1 MIIYEFLNLKII
13 QMPVINF
20 VQYPVVSY
28 IFSWTLH
35 FHCISIYFLCVINDC
50 TIKKKQHSFTHQE
63 LEADQYLNILPDRN
77 LWSGSTKE
85 RDRPEAAPEGA
96 GEHVQCPRGETRQT
110 DLVICFLL
118 GDFICRSRVLCDKF
132 SLSYNK

>member
-1 MIIYEFLNLKII
+1 
-13 QMPVINF
+13 MPVINN
-20 VQYPVVSY
+20 VQYPVCLIYFHDCNIFIVS
-28 IFSWTLH
+28 L
-35 FHCISIYFLCVINDC
+35 YFLCVINDC

-63 LEADQYLNILPDRN
+63 LEADQYLNILPDLN

-85 RDRPEAAPEGA
+85 HDRPEAAPEGA
-96 GEHVQCPRGETRQT
+96 GEHVQCPQGETRQT
-110 DLVICFLL
+110 DPVICFLL

>member
-1 MIIYEFLNLKII
+1 MQFNIRNRWALSLIVDRKII
-13 QMPVINF
+13 HNM
-20 VQYPVVSY
+20 
-28 IFSWTLH
+28 
-35 FHCISIYFLCVINDC
+35 
-50 TIKKKQHSFTHQE
+50 HSFTHQE
-63 LEADQYLNILPDRN
+63 LEADHYLNILPDLN

-96 GEHVQCPRGETRQT
+96 GEHVQCPQGETRQT